1 MRSSTFSLGH
11 QVSVLLAEEEGVDG
25 VLEEV
30 ELDDESELGVL
41 GVAAFDEEAESE
53 LLVDVDEGEVADFEP
68 RESVL

>member
-1 MRSSTFSLGH
+1 M
-11 QVSVLLAEEEGVDG
+11 SVLLAEEEGVDG

>member
-1 MRSSTFSLGH
+1 MRSSAFSLGH